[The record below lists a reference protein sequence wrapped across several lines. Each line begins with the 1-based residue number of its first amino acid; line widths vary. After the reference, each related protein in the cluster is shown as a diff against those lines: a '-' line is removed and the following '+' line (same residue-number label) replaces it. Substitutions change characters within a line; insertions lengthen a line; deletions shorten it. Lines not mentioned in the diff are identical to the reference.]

1 MKKDAIKDY
10 IKVKFICPIFHD
22 DIYLMT
28 GNKDAAN
35 KFCSGLDLTDK
46 HRGKCAEMADDSS
59 KLPGGFLV
67 WVDKNENFYTMVHE
81 TLHLAKTVFEYHGVP
96 FNQENDEF
104 IASYQ
109 NYWVRKF
116 WITMSKG
123 KTNGK
128 RK

>member
-1 MKKDAIKDY
+1 MSQDPKDY
-10 IKVKFICPIFHD
+10 LKVKFVCPIFKD
-22 DIYLMT
+22 DVWLMT
-28 GNKDAAN
+28 GNPKAAEA
-35 KFCSGLDLTDK
+35 FCKGLKLTK
-46 HRGKCAEMADDSS
+46 AHRGKCVDLADD
-59 KLPGGFLV
+59 KDELPSGFLI
-67 WVDKNENFYTMVHE
+67 WIDSSENFYTMVHE
-81 TLHLAKTVFEYHGVP
+81 TLHLVRTVFEYHGVP

-116 WITMSKG
+116 WNTMSKG